1 MCLFCVHFFLH
12 SLTSFSRQFVQC
24 LQTWWRQAVEKY
36 FNQQVCLLLF
46 LSAQS
51 MSVNN
56 VSFSLKVEIYL
67 FIQITSLYP
76 QHSFLF
82 IVLLLN
88 GRDQRSNHQIRSRG
102 FIDCKC
108 CYSDVF
114 NGFLVW
120 WYPWGQSFPKKTVAP
135 LTMPFPFPV
144 WQGPSVHFQT
154 FHHLLSFKVM

>member
-1 MCLFCVHFFLH
+1 MILYNVFVLCTLFSSLFNIFFPPICTV
-12 SLTSFSRQFVQC
+12 SADVMTAGSGKIFQQ
-24 LQTWWRQAVEKY
+24 QA
-36 FNQQVCLLLF
+36 CLLLF

-120 WYPWGQSFPKKTVAP
+120 INTIPN
-135 LTMPFPFPV
+135 
-144 WQGPSVHFQT
+144 
-154 FHHLLSFKVM
+154 LSQLNKFL